1 MSARLSTYIRHLT
14 PQLTAA
20 DSVEALTRQWLEWDS
35 NPVTHKEIQDLVD
48 KGDQKELAVRMLPRI
63 SFGTAGLRA
72 KMQAGYAFMNDLV
85 VQQASQG
92 LCMYLEK
99 LLGAKVAMEQGLV
112 LGFDGRHN
120 SRAFAYIT
128 AAVFLS
134 RGHKVYLMHSQLAC
148 TPFVPFGVR
157 LLKAAAGVMVTAS
170 HNPKE
175 DNGYK
180 VYWSNGCQIIPP
192 HDNGI
197 AQSILNNLEPWP
209 ATKNL
214 KVEAH
219 PCLVNPLG
227 NVTSNYFSTITKALS
242 WAVPSKAQTDKV
254 KITYTAMHGVGHTW
268 ASEAFKHFGLPHYVE
283 TKEQLYP
290 DPEFP
295 TVKFPN
301 PEEGKGALKLAMAT
315 ADANGSLVIL
325 ANDPDADRLAI
336 AERSKSGEWKV
347 FNGNEI
353 GILFAS
359 WVWTSFVKANPK
371 ADRSKCAMIST
382 AVSSKMIK
390 AMAQKEG
397 FQFHETLTGFK
408 WIGNKAVDL
417 SEQGINVL
425 FGYEEAIGFM
435 VGHCDCL
442 DKDGVRSAAVMA
454 QFVYELYGK
463 GETLLGHLESL
474 YKKYGFFCI
483 QTKYFFCYK
492 PAVMEAIFE
501 RLRTGGKNGGY
512 IMECGEFKIKHVRD
526 QTTGYDSSEKN
537 SRSRLPTTSD
547 SQMITYTFEN
557 GCVATLR
564 GSGTEPKLKY
574 YVEMSGADEA
584 GVMKEHQAITEALV
598 KNFLRP
604 KENNLVAPAS

>member
-1 MSARLSTYIRHLT
+1 M
-14 PQLTAA
+14 
-20 DSVEALTRQWLEWDS
+20 TR
-35 NPVTHKEIQDLVD
+35 KEIQALVD
-48 KGDQKELAVRMLPRI
+48 SGDQKELSARMVPRI

-72 KMQAGYAFMNDLV
+72 KMQAGYSSMNELV
-85 VQQASQG
+85 VQQTSQG

-99 LLGAKVAMEQGLV
+99 LLGAKVAAEKGLV

-120 SRAFAYIT
+120 SRAFAFIT

-134 RGHKVYLMHSQLAC
+134 RGHKVYLMHSKLVC

-157 LLKAAAGVMVTAS
+157 MLKAAAGVMVTAS

-180 VYWSNGCQIIPP
+180 VYWSNGCQIISP
-192 HDNGI
+192 HDGGI
-197 AQSILNNLEPWP
+197 SQSILNNLQPWP
-209 ATKNL
+209 ASKTL
-214 KVEAH
+214 QVESH
-219 PCLVNPLG
+219 PLLVNPLED
-227 NVTSNYFSTITKALS
+227 VQSNYYATITKALS
-242 WAVPSKAQTDKV
+242 WALPSSARAPPV
-254 KITYTAMHGVGHTW
+254 KITYTAMHGVGHIW
-268 ASEAFKHFGLPHYVE
+268 ASEAFKHFGLPPYVE
-283 TKEQLYP
+283 TKQQLHP
-290 DPEFP
+290 DPDFP

-315 ADANGSLVIL
+315 ADANGSAVIL
-325 ANDPDADRLAI
+325 ANDPDADRLAV
-336 AERSKSGEWKV
+336 AERLTSGEWRV

-353 GILFAS
+353 GILLAS
-359 WVWTSFVKANPK
+359 WVWTSFVKNNPK
-371 ADRSKCAMIST
+371 ADRSRCAMIST

-397 FQFHETLTGFK
+397 FQYHETLTGFK
-408 WIGNKAVDL
+408 WIGNKAVEL
-417 SEQGINVL
+417 SEKGVNVL

-442 DKDGVRSAAVMA
+442 DKDGVRAAAVMG

-463 GETLLGHLESL
+463 GETLSSHLQAL

-483 QTKYFFCYK
+483 QTKYFFCYQT
-492 PAVMEAIFE
+492 PVMESIFA
-501 RLRTGGKNGGY
+501 RLRTGGKDKGY
-512 IMECGEFKIKHVRD
+512 LTQCGAFKIKHVRD
-526 QTTGYDSSEKN
+526 QTTGFDSSETD
-537 SRSRLPTTSD
+537 SRTRLPITED

-574 YVEMSGADEA
+574 YVEMSGADEDA
-584 GVMKEHQAITEALV
+584 VMKTHQAITEELV
-598 KNFLRP
+598 MQFLRV
-604 KENNLVAPAS
+604 KENGLVAPVS